1 MLVIYASLQHAE
13 LPLYASLLSEVAC
26 HCMWKYP
33 KECQG
38 TQVTWTVLGSLYIY
52 IYLYLYI
59 YISPGCTK
67 SIDIFY
73 IQLSPLIRT
82 SIFLR
87 CIYIYIYIFNIYI
100 YVYIY
105 IFRIFIIHT
114 RDIYIY
120 IFRLPWPPCQELYIY
135 IYLIYIYIYI
145 TYIYILVL
153 HHNIYIYYSLQHM
166 IIDKLPYSSINNVCG
181 TSPKWKK
188 PGISCKP
195 LVVFGAWPEGSVATA
210 RSLDT
215 WPTRKPSR
223 STEDD
228 FQGSSYDRA
237 TRFAFIMKAISSMS
251 TRYVALM
258 KLHDQALLHL
268 TTKIFKL
275 YIYIDKSIYILN
287 IYILYIYSIYII

>member
-52 IYLYLYI
+52 IYIYLYLYIYIYI

-87 CIYIYIYIFNIYI
+87 CICIYIYISQMYIHIYKYLYIYIQYIYIYVYIYIYIFNIYI

-105 IFRIFIIHT
+105 I
-114 RDIYIY
+114 YS
-120 IFRLPWPPCQELYIY
+120 E
-135 IYLIYIYIYI
+135 YL
-145 TYIYILVL
+145 
-153 HHNIYIYYSLQHM
+153 
-166 IIDKLPYSSINNVCG
+166 
-181 TSPKWKK
+181 
-188 PGISCKP
+188 
-195 LVVFGAWPEGSVATA
+195 
-210 RSLDT
+210 
-215 WPTRKPSR
+215 
-223 STEDD
+223 
-228 FQGSSYDRA
+228 
-237 TRFAFIMKAISSMS
+237 
-251 TRYVALM
+251 
-258 KLHDQALLHL
+258 
-268 TTKIFKL
+268 
-275 YIYIDKSIYILN
+275 
-287 IYILYIYSIYII
+287 